1 MVHAATGQL
10 DVIVTAGDRG
20 ASRPVFKTNKV
31 FLPIAGVPVINY
43 VLSAVER
50 ARATARIFV
59 VGDKARL
66 EEALSVA
73 NNPFQGRCPVTLIE
87 QSDSLYDNVWK
98 AFLHTL
104 PDYEP
109 GTDWHPDASA
119 LDKAVLVLPGD
130 IPLATPAEIDAFV
143 AHCDLTRYD
152 YFLGLTP
159 ESALEPYAPQA
170 EQLGIRMA
178 HFPLRDIK
186 VRQNNL
192 HVVKPFRVANRHYI
206 QRVYNNRYQKRL
218 LDIVKM
224 LWQIMILPDVS
235 LRCLWAFVCLHIAQ
249 VITSL
254 GWGKSPLFRP
264 IFLDL
269 PMVASRFSQAL
280 QTRMSL
286 VLTYYGGCTLDV
298 DNAEHYEAICT
309 NFPRWLAHQE
319 RLAKELKD
327 LR

>member
-20 ASRPVFKTNKV
+20 ASRPVLKTNKV
-31 FLPIAGVPVINY
+31 FLPIAGIPVINY

-73 NNPFQGRCPVTLIE
+73 HSPFQGRRPITLVE
-87 QSDSLYDNVWK
+87 QSDSLYDNIWK

-104 PDYEP
+104 PGYEP
-109 GTDWHPDASA
+109 GMDWRLYAESA
-119 LDKAVLVLPGD
+119 ADKAVLVLPGD

-143 AHCDLTRYD
+143 DHCDLTRYD

-159 ESALEPYAPQA
+159 ESALKPYAPQA
-170 EQLGIRMA
+170 ERLGIRMA
-178 HFPLRDIK
+178 HFSLRDVR

-192 HVVKPFRVANRHYI
+192 HLVKPLRIANRHYI
-206 QRVYNNRYQKRL
+206 QRVYNSRYQKRVF
-218 LDIVKM
+218 DILK
-224 LWQIMILPDVS
+224 LFWQILIFPDVS
-235 LRCLWAFVCLHIAQ
+235 LRFLWAFVCLHIAR
-249 VITSL
+249 VITQL
-254 GWGKSPLFRP
+254 GWGSFPLFRP
-264 IFLDL
+264 FFLDL
-269 PMVASRFSQAL
+269 SMLASHLSQAL
-280 QTRMSL
+280 QTRLIM
-286 VLTYYGGCTLDV
+286 VTTYYGGCTLDV
-298 DNAEHYEAICT
+298 DNAEHYEAICA
-309 NFPRWLAHQE
+309 NFTRWLAHQE

-327 LR
+327 